1 MNTRVSWLLG
11 VALVAGLVAGCQSN
25 EAPST
30 DASGPTYQFVEAWG
44 GAGTE
49 PSQFLEPIG
58 IEVVGEEIVVS
69 EAGNRRL
76 QVLDR
81 EGTALRQVGPAL
93 PSGDSLRRPMH
104 IAAAGSTLY
113 VPDYNTDR
121 VHVLSLEGSPQRTV
135 DGSGL
140 DGAGIP
146 AAFDAPG
153 GVAVDANGRL
163 YVADFYNHRVVR
175 LREGGA
181 FDRQWGVTDSTG
193 GADDRL
199 SYPTDVAV
207 HPDGGFVVADAYNH
221 RIKRYAAD
229 GSLAWIRPEDRNW
242 EGSDEGQF
250 NVATAVATGPE
261 GRIYVA
267 DFYNHR
273 IQIFSAEGEFL
284 TAFGE
289 QGDGEGQF
297 ERPVDVAVGDD
308 GTLYVVDFGNDRIQV
323 FSPEL

>member
-1 MNTRVSWLLG
+1 MV
-11 VALVAGLVAGCQSN
+11 VALVAGLVAGCQSD
-25 EAPST
+25 ESPST
-30 DASGPTYQFVEAWG
+30 NASGPTYQFVEVWG
-44 GAGTE
+44 GTGSE
-49 PSQFLEPIG
+49 PGQFRKPIG
-58 IEVVGEEIVVS
+58 IEVMGEEIVVS

-93 PSGDSLRRPMH
+93 TSGDSLRRPMH
-104 IAAAGSTLY
+104 IAGADSSLY

-121 VHVLSLEGSPQRTV
+121 VHVLSIDGDRQRTI
-135 DGSGL
+135 DGSTL
-140 DGAGIP
+140 DVP
-146 AAFDAPG
+146 FDAPG
-153 GVAVDANGRL
+153 GVAVDADGRL

-175 LREGGA
+175 LREDGA
-181 FDRQWGVTDSTG
+181 LDRQWGVTDSTG

-199 SYPTDVAV
+199 TYPTDVAAP
-207 HPDGGFVVADAYNH
+207 PDGRFVVADAYNH
-221 RIKRYAAD
+221 RVKRYAAD
-229 GSLAWIRPEDRNW
+229 GAPAWIRPEDRNW
-242 EGSDEGQF
+242 EGSAEGQF

-323 FSPEL
+323 FAPKL